1 MSEHKSL
8 FRRANAF
15 CAGVFAREKN
25 KGAVMKSS
33 RFSAV
38 VLGASLL
45 FSGAVLAGPA
55 SNKKTIHLPESVT
68 VEGKKLAPGDYKVE
82 WTEPGPNVQ
91 VTISQGK
98 SAVVTVPAHL
108 VSLNTS
114 NAQTS
119 YSTSTGQDGSKT
131 LTQLAFGGT
140 KYQFDLAPASAA
152 AVGTQNS
159 DATRP

>member
-1 MSEHKSL
+1 
-8 FRRANAF
+8 
-15 CAGVFAREKN
+15 
-25 KGAVMKSS
+25 MKIIRVS
-33 RFSAV
+33 
-38 VLGASLL
+38 ASLVGSAL
-45 FSGAVLAGPA
+45 FFAGSVFAGPA
-55 SNKKTIHLPESVT
+55 PNKKTIHIPETVV

-108 VSLNTS
+108 VSLNAS

-131 LTQLAFGGT
+131 LTQLAFGGS
-140 KYQFDLAPASAA
+140 KYQFDLAPSAA
-152 AVGTQNS
+152 AVGAQNS
-159 DATRP
+159 DAGRP